1 MTQNSNIRGQGLRS
15 ERRTTGLGFVW
26 KTASRSCSSYKR
38 VITRIEPFG
47 LPGRGVQEEGR
58 PPPGAF
64 LQVFRGIVP
73 QAMLESLLGL
83 SLLTSS
89 RMGFLVSCEHMLS
102 ARCCQVKE
110 LRGLTDGCG
119 RRRGS
124 MDPRTRSVIATS
136 PPPSAGGGRG
146 WGGFIPA
153 VVVALTWPKPGCEDE
168 KQGLWA
174 SLIKPLIRD
183 RQNLIRP
190 GSLIEGFQVGT
201 QPRLPTIQDI

>member
-136 PPPSAGGGRG
+136 PPPVLEVEGAGVDSFRPLSLLSRGRSQDVKMKSRG
-146 WGGFIPA
+146 S
-153 VVVALTWPKPGCEDE
+153 
-168 KQGLWA
+168 GL
-174 SLIKPLIRD
+174 L
-183 RQNLIRP
+183 
-190 GSLIEGFQVGT
+190 
-201 QPRLPTIQDI
+201 

>member
-58 PPPGAF
+58 PPPGAI

-89 RMGFLVSCEHMLS
+89 GMGFLVSCEHMLS
-102 ARCCQVKE
+102 AWCCQGTAWSHRRMRAAPR
-110 LRGLTDGCG
+110 LDGSQNRIRGCHL
-119 RRRGS
+119 
-124 MDPRTRSVIATS
+124 S
-136 PPPSAGGGRG
+136 PPQCWGWKGLGWIHSGRCRCSH
-146 WGGFIPA
+146 
-153 VVVALTWPKPGCEDE
+153 VAE
-168 KQGLWA
+168 A
-174 SLIKPLIRD
+174 RM
-183 RQNLIRP
+183 
-190 GSLIEGFQVGT
+190 
-201 QPRLPTIQDI
+201 